1 MTKKASDS
9 EMTVLTAL
17 LERGEATVADLH
29 VTFEASHGWAHST
42 VVTFLRRLEAKGLV
56 THTRPRGQRAFVY
69 RPTAKARSTRQR
81 VIRDVLERVFGG
93 NPLPLVSSL
102 LEQGDLSQEQLEEL
116 QRMIE
121 RQRRK
126 E

>member
-1 MTKKASDS
+1 
-9 EMTVLTAL
+9 
-17 LERGEATVADLH
+17 
-29 VTFEASHGWAHST
+29 
-42 VVTFLRRLEAKGLV
+42 
-56 THTRPRGQRAFVY
+56 
-69 RPTAKARSTRQR
+69 
-81 VIRDVLERVFGG
+81 VIRDVLDRVFGG

-102 LEQGDLSQEQLEEL
+102 LEQGDLTREQLEEL